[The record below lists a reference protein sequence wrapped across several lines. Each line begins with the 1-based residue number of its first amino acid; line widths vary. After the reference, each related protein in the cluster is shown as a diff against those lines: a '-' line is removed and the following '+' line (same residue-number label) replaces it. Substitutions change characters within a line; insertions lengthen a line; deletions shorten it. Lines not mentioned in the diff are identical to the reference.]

1 MAFSVFFEVSKSR
14 KKKKKKCQEL
24 AVLICVCFEKE
35 EELVPGKLFANLR
48 FNFYML
54 LCTLYVGHKVQ
65 DYLDCSDCCKS
76 NSN

>member
-1 MAFSVFFEVSKSR
+1 MVFEVFRRR
-14 KKKKKKCQEL
+14 KKVCQEL

-54 LCTLYVGHKVQ
+54 LCTLYVGHKVKV
-65 DYLDCSDCCKS
+65 YLVCSDCSES